1 MSDERIDDMID
12 YFPDDVAVEQRLTV
26 ARGQCIVTADAT
38 TSIETKS
45 LGAGVAVGVYDP
57 MTGAVALAHLCY
69 PNSDVNKRKAGQ
81 MKGHFADTGITH
93 LIEELKQKG
102 SDLVSHSC
110 IVTVVGGAHALGPKD
125 SFAFGADLVA
135 AVRGALA
142 QHGIEVAAEDV
153 EGHINR
159 RLSIYAETGDMCVS
173 ALGKHYKLL

>member
-1 MSDERIDDMID
+1 MID
-12 YFPDDVAVEQRLTV
+12 YFPDDVAVQQRFTV

-38 TSIETKS
+38 ASIETRS

-69 PNSDVNKRKAGQ
+69 PSSDVSKRKAGP
-81 MKGHFADTGITH
+81 MKGHFADTGIAQ
-93 LIEELKQKG
+93 LIAELKEKG

-110 IVTVVGGAHALGPKD
+110 IVTVVGGAHVLGPKD
-125 SFAFGADLVA
+125 SFTIGADLVT
-135 AVRGALA
+135 AVRSSLA

-159 RLSIYAETGDMCVS
+159 RLAIYAETGDMCVS